1 MTARKREKYTHRKRE
16 RETAGGGMGRVTE
29 IDIQMDK

>member
-1 MTARKREKYTHRKRE
+1 MIARKREKYTHRK